1 LTLVVFALG
10 LMFLVLENMVLLT
23 CLLPGSPAILV
34 SQNETTF
41 QNSEARITSSAGC
54 EMRAS
59 IENQRTEQSFIMLL
73 ATVDKLL

>member
-1 LTLVVFALG
+1 
-10 LMFLVLENMVLLT
+10 MVLLT

-41 QNSEARITSSAGC
+41 QNSEARITSSVGC